1 MVILRPCPNQFLVV
15 PSGHSAHLPIPI
27 NFYTKPYY
35 KWLWWRGQETF
46 SFYPQCGGGERKGEM
61 QISGKLFFLYEYEL
75 QNTFR
80 IKNGNIKQKFQ

>member
-1 MVILRPCPNQFLVV
+1 MVILRPWPNQFLVV

-46 SFYPQCGGGERKGEM
+46 SFYPQCVEGGAVGRGEEGGNADFRET
-61 QISGKLFFLYEYEL
+61 FFL
-75 QNTFR
+75 
-80 IKNGNIKQKFQ
+80 I